1 MTIIKIIAFVIFC
14 ISCVTIYHNTNSFE
28 PKKRIIY
35 ILIGMVAMFGLTS
48 ILCVLKS
55 NGIKVNNVDAIN
67 DTLSVIKMIFTPIN
81 ALILLAPLGNI
92 VGKAYDQI
100 ITTESAGKRVLILL
114 IIFVIVIIFETNYI
128 GNFIS
133 NLLG

>member
-1 MTIIKIIAFVIFC
+1 MTVIRIIELIIFS
-14 ISCVTIYHNTNSFE
+14 ISCVIVYHNTNSFE

-35 ILIGMVAMFGLTS
+35 IIIGMFIMYGITS
-48 ILCVLKS
+48 LICVMKS
-55 NGIKVNNVDAIN
+55 DGIKVNNKDAIN

-81 ALILLAPLGNI
+81 GVIFLAPLGRI
-92 VGKAYDQI
+92 VGKAHDSI
-100 ITTESAGKRVLILL
+100 ISTDSAGKRILVLI
-114 IIFVIVIIFETNYI
+114 IIFAIIMIFETNYI